1 MGFFNV
7 LGDAFNR
14 ANETKEEIKS
24 LSAEQIAERTFSA
37 SSQMEKEMYIKAL
50 KQRVTS
56 MDAKRAKVLK
66 DYLDRNLYL
75 QETNDA
81 VRPFFQEKG
90 IY

>member
-66 DYLDRNLYL
+66 D
-75 QETNDA
+75 
-81 VRPFFQEKG
+81 
-90 IY
+90 

>member
-50 KQRVTS
+50 TVRSLNRVES
-56 MDAKRAKVLK
+56 EFRIHRK
-66 DYLDRNLYL
+66 
-75 QETNDA
+75 E
-81 VRPFFQEKG
+81 
-90 IY
+90 IS